1 MSGGELL
8 QQQPAEQRRE
18 NRHRE
23 EIARATAD
31 PALAVEREA
40 AAWHDHVDVRM
51 VSERRAP
58 GMEDRE
64 DADAGAEALGI
75 GGDGEQ
81 CLGRDREQQVGPD
94 AAAGPTTRAGTRM
107 HLPAFREIKRNIWKD
122 SSARKY
128 RSRDVPEA
136 HRLSAVA
143 GIAAPPIN
151 PHHPIDI

>member
-8 QQQPAEQRRE
+8 QQQPAKQRRE

-64 DADAGAEALGI
+64 DADAGAEALGLLTI
-75 GGDGEQ
+75 
-81 CLGRDREQQVGPD
+81 
-94 AAAGPTTRAGTRM
+94 
-107 HLPAFREIKRNIWKD
+107 
-122 SSARKY
+122 SA
-128 RSRDVPEA
+128 ET
-136 HRLSAVA
+136 LLT
-143 GIAAPPIN
+143 IAADPSCCRCRTSTWCSACRLG
-151 PHHPIDI
+151 